1 MTDKTQG
8 YAGNIEEATRQ
19 NENYREV
26 LYTGPDSQLVVMSI
40 PPGVEIGEE
49 AHDLDQFVRIE
60 EGEGEA
66 ILNGDVHQVSDGF
79 AVVVPKG
86 ALHNIRNTGN
96 IALKLYTIYT
106 APEHEPGTIHRTKE
120 DSVKEEGH

>member
-1 MTDKTQG
+1 MTG
-8 YAGNIEEATRQ
+8 YAGNIEHATL
-19 NENYREV
+19 ENSDYRRV

-60 EGEGEA
+60 AGTGVA
-66 ILNGDVHQVSDGF
+66 TLNGEEHQVADGS

-86 ALHNIRNTGN
+86 ALHNIRNTGSD
-96 IALKLYTIYT
+96 ALKLYTIYT
-106 APEHEPGTIHRTKE
+106 APEHPDGTVHRTKE
-120 DSVKEEGH
+120 DSIADEGH